1 MCSNLAVRHALAP
14 CSGSAP
20 LSRRLAPVLLVL
32 ALAGCSSMTSTEPPR
47 VTLSDL
53 QVSEVTVFETTLV
66 AKLRVTNPNPEPLT
80 LDGGS
85 FELILDGKKVGSGAV
100 QSTFTIERLDSTVV
114 DAVFHVNN
122 ASLIL
127 RLKNVLDQQVVSYGI
142 RGSFFTAGTFGPSK
156 LKVDKSGVLD
166 LSKAASLQPEVG
178 DAGD

>member
-1 MCSNLAVRHALAP
+1 MCSNLAVRHALAT

-20 LSRRLAPVLLVL
+20 LSRRLAPVLLVM
-32 ALAGCSSMTSTEPPR
+32 ALAGCSSVTSTEPPR

-100 QSTFTIERLDSTVV
+100 QSTFTIERLDSKLGELGEA
-114 DAVFHVNN
+114 DAVLDEADAVEQLRERLGSYRK
-122 ASLIL
+122 AMADRPGLVTSREMAERDAREIL
-127 RLKNVLDQQVVSYGI
+127 RK
-142 RGSFFTAGTFGPSK
+142 RRAG
-156 LKVDKSGVLD
+156 
-166 LSKAASLQPEVG
+166 Q
-178 DAGD
+178 